1 VSRLTAIITSV
12 IILLIVSL
20 VWLANHYHD
29 NAVEFKSQRDAATKT
44 IDKMKSDQKTVRDI
58 DKRYT
63 GELNDAKNKLAD
75 LQRCVSSGK
84 CGLRINASC
93 PKAGAERVDDG
104 DTITTDRVFEQDY
117 FRLRNGIETTTKQ
130 LEALQ
135 DYVKNVCLK

>member
-1 VSRLTAIITSV
+1 MSRITAIIASV

-20 VWLANHYHD
+20 AWLANHYHD

-44 IDKMKSDQKTVRDI
+44 IDKMKADQKTVSDI
-58 DKRYT
+58 DKKYT
-63 GELNDAKNKLAD
+63 KELQDAKD
-75 LQRCVSSGK
+75 SIESLQRDVANGSK
-84 CGLRINASC
+84 RLRINASC
-93 PKAGAERVDDG
+93 PKAGAASMDDAESPRLTDDARVN
-104 DTITTDRVFEQDY
+104 Y